1 MLFVIDFDGT
11 VVPTDTVD
19 ELLERFAHP
28 EWKRLE
34 EEWVRGE
41 IDSRQCMAAQ
51 IALVRGDE
59 HTLARFFQSLD
70 VDSEFSAFV
79 DFASSF
85 ADLVIASDG
94 LDYPIACT
102 LRRLGSNMPF
112 FANRVTFRPD
122 GLEISFPNSD
132 AACAVGSGVCK
143 CAVADRSDAGRG
155 LPVVLIGDG
164 RSDLCI
170 ARSAD
175 YVFAKGTLRRFCEA
189 ENINH
194 SPFETFGDVLAV
206 VRDWEARGFDQFPE
220 ERECPL
226 MPG

>member
-1 MLFVIDFDGT
+1 MLIVIDFDGT
-11 VVPTDTVD
+11 VVPKDTVD
-19 ELLERFAHP
+19 ELLEQFAHP
-28 EWKRLE
+28 EWRRLE

-59 HTLARFFQSLD
+59 HTLARFFQSLEID
-70 VDSEFSAFV
+70 PRFEEFIA
-79 DFASSF
+79 FASTF

-94 LDYPIACT
+94 LDYPIACA
-102 LRRLGSNMPF
+102 LRRLECDIPF
-112 FANRVTFRPD
+112 YANRLTFRGD

-143 CAVADRSDAGRG
+143 CAVAQRADGGRG

-170 ARSAD
+170 ARAAD

-189 ENINH
+189 QNINH

-206 VRDWEARGFDQFPE
+206 VRNWEARGFEEFPR

-226 MPG
+226 IPG